1 METFTY
7 KNLTVSIYHDEEVE
21 SPREW
26 GSLGSLICWHRRHKL
41 GDDHSYEDSKDML
54 RELVANCGLAE
65 QAPELLTRLFK
76 AIVSTNE
83 GREAYREYRNYFW
96 EQRRADD
103 FRMTF
108 AEEYV
113 RDSYGDL
120 SDEAMQVL
128 QEIVEEQYIVLPLY
142 LYDHSG
148 LRMNTTGFSC
158 PWDSGQ
164 VGYAIMSIRKLE
176 AEFGCGRQDAVYVN
190 GKMVSPMLLE
200 YGRDLL
206 VLEVENYD
214 NYLSGEYYYYTAED
228 DNGEIVD
235 SCGSLAGYDY
245 AVEYAKSSIDHLL
258 TNSK

>member
-7 KNLTVSIYHDEEVE
+7 KDLTISIYHDEDVE
-21 SPREW
+21 SPREY
-26 GSLGSLICWHRRHKL
+26 GSLGSLICWRRKYKL
-41 GDDHSYEDSKDML
+41 GDDHSYEDPQHMI
-54 RELVANCGLAE
+54 RELATDCGLAE
-65 QAPELLTRLFK
+65 QSPKLLAKLFK

-96 EQRRADD
+96 EQRHEDD

-128 QEIVEEQYIVLPLY
+128 QEIAEEQYIVLPLY
-142 LYDHSG
+142 LCDHSG
-148 LRMNTTGFSC
+148 LSMNTTGFNC

-164 VGYAIMSIRKLE
+164 VGYAIMDIRKLE
-176 AEFGCGRQDAVYVN
+176 AEFGCGRQDAVYIN
-190 GKMVSPMLLE
+190 GKMISPMLLE

-214 NYLSGEYYYYTAED
+214 SYLSGECYYYTAED
-228 DNGEIVD
+228 DNGEVVD
-235 SCGSLAGYDY
+235 SCGSLFGYDY
-245 AVEYAKSSIDHLL
+245 AVQYAKDSIDHLL
-258 TNSK
+258 AKSK